1 MSSDDGPIVK
11 EVTGK
16 PLGSVNGGLAATEKL
31 VATGALPRPRAP
43 LPARSTAPCRYCS
56 VYPATYTQLAT
67 RTLAPKPERS

>member
-31 VATGALPRPRAP
+31 VATGALPRAP

-56 VYPATYTQLAT
+56 VYPATDTQLAT

>member
-1 MSSDDGPIVK
+1 MSGDDGPIVK

-31 VATGALPRPRAP
+31 VATGALPRAP

-56 VYPATYTQLAT
+56 VYPATDTQRAT